1 MSRSSPRP
9 AGLIDVHTHVVP
21 ASFPAAPAHNPRW
34 PCLCLRDAD
43 HGVIKFAGKAF
54 RELDGRSWQVSAR
67 LADMDSAGIAA
78 QALSPMPEL
87 LSYWFT
93 ADDGLDLARYVN
105 HQVAEMVARAPSR
118 FYGLGMVPL
127 QDVSLATAELAR
139 LKRDGFAGIQ
149 IGSNINGVFPGEAHF
164 DEFFAECARLGLAV
178 FVHALHPIGAER
190 LLAFP
195 DLVPFAAFPLDTGLA
210 AITLIRAG
218 VLERHPQLRI
228 GFSHGGGAVVPLT
241 HRLKQGWLS
250 SDGFNGLLS
259 HAPQHY
265 AAQCFYDSL
274 VYDVDYLDYLATRF
288 APGQV
293 FAGTDYPYAIAQQDV
308 VGFLTGSTHCAV
320 NTANDAAR
328 RFLGIDENSNTVVA
342 DHIS

>member
-1 MSRSSPRP
+1 MSVP
-9 AGLIDVHTHVVP
+9 APATASLIDVHTHVVP

-34 PCLCLRDAD
+34 PCMCLRDAD
-43 HGVIKFAGKAF
+43 HGVIQFAGKAF
-54 RELDGRSWQVSAR
+54 RELDGRSWQVSQR
-67 LADMDSAGIAA
+67 LADMDRDGIGA

-93 ADDGLDLARYVN
+93 PADGLDLARYVN
-105 HQVAEMVARAPSR
+105 HQIAEMVARVPSR
-118 FYGLGMVPL
+118 FHGLGMVPL
-127 QDVSLATAELAR
+127 QDVALATTELAR
-139 LKRDGFAGIQ
+139 LKSDGFAGIQ
-149 IGSNINGVFPGEAHF
+149 IGSNINGAFPGEARF
-164 DEFFAECARLGLAV
+164 EDFFAECASLGLAV

-190 LLAFP
+190 LQAFP
-195 DLVPFAAFPLDTGLA
+195 DLVPYAAFPLDTGLA
-210 AITLIRAG
+210 AMTLIRAG
-218 VLERHPQLRI
+218 VLTRYPHLRL

-250 SDGFNGLLS
+250 SDGFNGLLP

-293 FAGTDYPYAIAQQDV
+293 FAGTDYPYAIAQEDV
-308 VGFLTGSTHCAV
+308 VGFLSGSAHCAGEAS
-320 NTANDAAR
+320 NGAAR
-328 RFLGIDENSNTVVA
+328 RFLGIDKHN
-342 DHIS
+342 

>member
-1 MSRSSPRP
+1 MSTSLR
-9 AGLIDVHTHVVP
+9 ATVGLIDVHTHIVP

-34 PCLCLRDAD
+34 PCMCLRDAK
-43 HGVIKFAGKAF
+43 HGAIEFAGKVF
-54 RELDGRSWQVSAR
+54 RELDGRSWHVSQR
-67 LADMDSAGIAA
+67 LEDMDRDGIAA

-93 ADDGLDLARYVN
+93 AGDGLDLARYVN
-105 HQVAEMVARAPSR
+105 HQIAEMVARAPSR

-127 QDVSLATAELAR
+127 QDVALATTELAR

-149 IGSNINGVFPGEAHF
+149 IGSNINGVFPGEARF

-190 LLAFP
+190 LQAFP

-210 AITLIRAG
+210 AMTLIRAG
-218 VLERHPQLRI
+218 VLARHPSLRI

-250 SDGFNGLLS
+250 SHGFNGLLP

-274 VYDVDYLDYLATRF
+274 VYDLDYLDYLATRF

-293 FAGTDYPYAIAQQDV
+293 FAGTDYPYTIAQEDV
-308 VGFLTGSTHCAV
+308 VGFLGGSAHCTL
-320 NTANDAAR
+320 NTANNAAR
-328 RFLGIDENSNTVVA
+328 RFLGINSNA
-342 DHIS
+342 